1 MAYTG
6 IGLGVT
12 LQGVEHPDFGYT
24 FCLSP
29 DTTKA
34 HVGRAMAMDSTAN
47 TMKPAADG
55 DIIRGVLFTYEN
67 RTQEGVLVGAVQH
80 KGGFKL
86 PVKSGQTVNVGQSV
100 VGAGDGY
107 VKAAAA
113 VQVNNYVAEVQTG
126 YVIVVF
132 Q

>member
-24 FCLSP
+24 VYLSS

-55 DIIRGVLFTYEN
+55 DIIRGVLFTFEN
-67 RTQEGVLVGAVQH
+67 RTQEGVLIGTVQH

-86 PVKSGQTVNVGQSV
+86 PVKSGSTINVGQSV
-100 VGAGDGY
+100 VGAGDGT
-107 VKAAAA
+107 VKAAAT

-126 YVIVVF
+126 YVVVVF